1 MPFMIVKQS
10 QRGLF
15 VGLAMLAAAY
25 TPAHAQTSQP
35 AGLTAPPEKY
45 AATTVNL
52 NPGGGEPVSIRIS
65 RWSTDAERASL
76 VGLFAQKGNPGMQ
89 EALAAAPTI
98 GYIWTSETVGYSVRY
113 AHRVTTPD
121 GTERVI
127 VATDRGLGFWSRDF
141 WKSSVTGLPDY
152 PFTVIELRL
161 RRGVGDGK
169 FTLGAKVVVEADTKT
184 IALENYTA
192 APVLLK
198 DVKKEGAPGVSSAP
212 RAAAAAGAP
221 KAPASAPKAPA
232 VAPKAPAPVP
242 APKK

>member
-1 MPFMIVKQS
+1 MLSMIITHS
-10 QRGLF
+10 RRGLF

-25 TPAHAQTSQP
+25 MPAYAQTSQP
-35 AGLTAPPEKY
+35 ASPAAPPEKY
-45 AATTVNL
+45 SATTLNL

-65 RWSTDAERASL
+65 RWSTDAERESL
-76 VGLFAQKGNPGMQ
+76 VGLFGQKGNPGMQ
-89 EALAAAPTI
+89 EALAGAPTL

-113 AHRVTTPD
+113 AHRLTMPD

-161 RRGVGDGK
+161 KRGVGEGK
-169 FTLGAKVVVEADTKT
+169 FSLGAKVVVEAEAKT
-184 IALENYTA
+184 VAIENYAA

-198 DVKKEGAPGVSSAP
+198 DVKRDGPQSPAP
-212 RAAAAAGAP
+212 RP
-221 KAPASAPKAPA
+221 SE
-232 VAPKAPAPVP
+232 
-242 APKK
+242 PKK